1 MNYMRFVSLD
11 KMTTLNVAV
20 DSGSWGIVY
29 KFLCCTVHTPQQ
41 LKNMFIKKKKKEYL
55 LAEYRNSTC

>member
-41 LKNMFIKKKKKEYL
+41 LKNMFIKKKK
-55 LAEYRNSTC
+55 RNTC